1 MYIYIYKHY
10 INNLTL
16 YIYIYIYCL
25 ELAKNMYIF
34 IYTCICLFARN
45 LQKLDVMNHDR
56 DLLHVHEDPSCA
68 GPACTP
74 IPAHINTVTFH
85 DTGMQARGK
94 PKDYFA
100 KALPKLGEAAGKFE
114 RDSWSCKII
123 SRDKWFSDASCLHN
137 CNEEVYGNRTCTD
150 ESCLYKRH
158 GCPIWVT
165 PKIKLESSDS
175 LAVFVQQRTAFP
187 SGKNDE
193 QTYPESGHSRTK
205 NDRRAQML
213 QQTNPSLKMAEIC

>member
-1 MYIYIYKHY
+1 M
-10 INNLTL
+10 
-16 YIYIYIYCL
+16 YCL

-45 LQKLDVMNHDR
+45 LQKLDVMNHHR

-74 IPAHINTVTFH
+74 IH
-85 DTGMQARGK
+85 
-94 PKDYFA
+94 A

-123 SRDKWFSDASCLHN
+123 SRDKWFSDATCLHN

-175 LAVFVQQRTAFP
+175 LAVFV
-187 SGKNDE
+187 
-193 QTYPESGHSRTK
+193 
-205 NDRRAQML
+205 
-213 QQTNPSLKMAEIC
+213 

>member
-1 MYIYIYKHY
+1 MSCAKKPRLNRPQSPVSSALTTYIYKHY

-16 YIYIYIYCL
+16 YIYMYCL

-45 LQKLDVMNHDR
+45 LQKLDVMNHHR

-74 IPAHINTVTFH
+74 IHAHINTVTFH

-123 SRDKWFSDASCLHN
+123 SRDKWFSDATCLHN

-175 LAVFVQQRTAFP
+175 LAVFV
-187 SGKNDE
+187 
-193 QTYPESGHSRTK
+193 
-205 NDRRAQML
+205 
-213 QQTNPSLKMAEIC
+213 